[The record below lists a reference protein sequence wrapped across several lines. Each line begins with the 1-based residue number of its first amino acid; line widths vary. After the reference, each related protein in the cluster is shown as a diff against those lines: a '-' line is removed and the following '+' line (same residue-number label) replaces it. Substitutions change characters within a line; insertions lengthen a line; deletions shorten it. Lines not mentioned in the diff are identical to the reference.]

1 MQISLDTVRAIAR
14 LLEENDLAEIA
25 LETNPPLDGSTE
37 AFRLTLQRAAKPQA
51 TRRAPSPK
59 PAMGTAPSAENTPA
73 ASTSPTQTVDSN
85 VVGLFR
91 TLPHAVVV
99 GSEVRGGQV
108 LGVVEALKVP
118 NDIKAPKAG
127 RIVEVLIEDGGIVE
141 FGQPLF
147 VMEPAG
153 K

>member
-51 TRRAPSPK
+51 ARRAPAAK
-59 PAMGTAPSAENTPA
+59 PATEISPGGETATASSTP
-73 ASTSPTQTVDSN
+73 TTQTVDSN

-91 TLPHAVVV
+91 TLPNATIV

-127 RIVEVLIEDGGIVE
+127 RIIEVLIEDGGIVE

-147 VMEPAG
+147 VMEPTG